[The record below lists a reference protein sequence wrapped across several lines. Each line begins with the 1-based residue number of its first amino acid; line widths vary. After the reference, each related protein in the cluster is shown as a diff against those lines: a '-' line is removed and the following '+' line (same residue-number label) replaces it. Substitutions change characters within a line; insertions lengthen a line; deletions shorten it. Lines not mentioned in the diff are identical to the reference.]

1 MLEKSVV
8 WLQDVGSSDL
18 RLVGGKGASLGEM
31 MSIGLPVPPSFAVT
45 AMAFRAFIDDT
56 GIADRL
62 FKALEIDV
70 NDTRVLKEAEN
81 AAKELILMT
90 EMPSKLKEKILDYY
104 DTMCKN
110 EGEEVYVA
118 VRSSATAE
126 DLPDASFAGQQDTF
140 LNIKGGEA
148 VIDAVK
154 RCWASLYN
162 SRAIFYRIEHNF
174 NHREVDISVVIQ
186 KMVDSK
192 KAGVMFTRDP
202 STGAMT
208 SIIEA
213 SWGLGEA
220 IVSGSVSPDH
230 YVVDRSSKKIINQM
244 IPTKD
249 KMYIRD
255 PETRETVV
263 VPVPQGMRD
272 ARVLTDGEIM
282 KLVEFG
288 EIVEDH
294 YGIAQDAEWGI
305 DEAGKIYM
313 LQSRPI
319 TTIKD
324 VSEPS
329 ESSEPVEEEI
339 ILVGLGAAP
348 GIATGKVKI
357 VRKIDE
363 LPKVEEGDIMV
374 TKMTTPDMVPAM
386 KRAAAI
392 VTDEGGLTCHAAIV
406 SRELSTPAVVGTK
419 KATSLLKDKMIITVD
434 GEKGKIYRGSLI
446 KEKVHEE
453 VKVSPVSYRHITAT
467 EVKVNI
473 SIPEAAEK
481 AAATGADGVGLLRI
495 EHMIL
500 GLNKHPSLYIAE
512 GKEDEYIN
520 ELVKGIKTVADAFYP
535 KPVWVRTLDAPTD
548 EFRSMKGG
556 DDEPIEHNPMLG
568 WRGIRRDLTYTEH
581 FKLELGA
588 FKKLF
593 ELGYRNVGIML
604 PLVQHP
610 SEVKRAKQIME
621 EVGLD
626 LETTTLGIMIETP
639 AAAIIIEEF
648 LDVGLDFVSFG
659 TNDLTQYTLAIDRN
673 NEHVASLYNE
683 RHPAVMKLI
692 EYVIGVCRE
701 RGVITS
707 ICGQAGSKPEIV
719 KKLVEFGISSISAN
733 IDAVDAVRHTVAIE
747 EQKLIV
753 ELVRSN
759 RGLIDK

>member
-1 MLEKSVV
+1 
-8 WLQDVGSSDL
+8 
-18 RLVGGKGASLGEM
+18 
-31 MSIGLPVPPSFAVT
+31 
-45 AMAFRAFIDDT
+45 
-56 GIADRL
+56 
-62 FKALEIDV
+62 
-70 NDTRVLKEAEN
+70 
-81 AAKELILMT
+81 
-90 EMPSKLKEKILDYY
+90 
-104 DTMCKN
+104 
-110 EGEEVYVA
+110 
-118 VRSSATAE
+118 
-126 DLPDASFAGQQDTF
+126 
-140 LNIKGGEA
+140 
-148 VIDAVK
+148 
-154 RCWASLYN
+154 
-162 SRAIFYRIEHNF
+162 
-174 NHREVDISVVIQ
+174 
-186 KMVDSK
+186 
-192 KAGVMFTRDP
+192 
-202 STGAMT
+202 
-208 SIIEA
+208 
-213 SWGLGEA
+213 
-220 IVSGSVSPDH
+220 
-230 YVVDRSSKKIINQM
+230 
-244 IPTKD
+244 
-249 KMYIRD
+249 
-255 PETRETVV
+255 
-263 VPVPQGMRD
+263 MRD

-294 YGIAQDAEWGI
+294 YGIGQDTEWGI
-305 DEAGKIYM
+305 DEAGNVYM

-324 VSEPS
+324 VGEPS

-348 GIATGKVKI
+348 GVAAGKVKI

-363 LPKVEEGDIMV
+363 LPKVEEGDILV

-406 SRELSTPAVVGTK
+406 SRELSTPAIVGTR
-419 KATSLLKDKMIITVD
+419 KATSLLKDKMVITVD

-446 KEKVHEE
+446 KEKAHEE
-453 VKVSPVSYRHITAT
+453 VKVRPVSYRNITAT

-512 GKEDEYIN
+512 GKRDEYIN
-520 ELVKGIKTVADAFYP
+520 ELVKGIKIVADAFYP

-581 FKLELGA
+581 FKLELSA

-673 NEHVASLYNE
+673 NENVASLYHE

-692 EYVIGVCRE
+692 EYVIRVCRE
-701 RGVITS
+701 RGVVTS

-759 RGLIDK
+759 RPRG